1 MNLKEVGYR
10 IKLCRKEKNFTQERL
25 AEEINVSPHYIYEIE
40 RGSKTMSIYTLDKI
54 SKALNISTDYIL
66 SGTEKEFPTS
76 NDNLSLIVEKI
87 PFKKRE
93 NVANVLSV
101 LLPYLK

>member
-40 RGSKTMSIYTLDKI
+40 RGSKNMSIYTLDKI

-66 SGTEKEFPTS
+66 SCSEKEFPTS

>member
-66 SGTEKEFPTS
+66 SGSEKEFPTS